1 MLIMAELNLFYY
13 FVEAQSAD
21 HLSLPLTLWPNGG
34 SEIFNYVS
42 CQCYDIKV

>member
-34 SEIFNYVS
+34 SEIFCYVS
-42 CQCYDIKV
+42 CRCYDIKV